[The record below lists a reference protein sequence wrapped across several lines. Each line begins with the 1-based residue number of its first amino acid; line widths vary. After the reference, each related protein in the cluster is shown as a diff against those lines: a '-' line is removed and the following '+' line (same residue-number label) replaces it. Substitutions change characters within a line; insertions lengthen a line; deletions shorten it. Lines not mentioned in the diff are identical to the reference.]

1 MKKSS
6 ILNDV
11 LGPVMAGPSSSHT
24 AGPGKIGLAV
34 RSMWGKKIRNVDVV
48 YEQGGSYPSTH
59 VGQGS
64 DFGFAA
70 GLMGM
75 TTDDPRFRDSLSL
88 AGEQGVNVTFRFADL
103 GLPHPNTA
111 RIDVV
116 EDGKVQLS
124 ALSFSTGGGTFEIV
138 EMDGFAIRFDGQRE
152 KWWLCCSDGMETVR
166 AYLTDHGV
174 RFTQSSLEPARVS
187 CITGLPGRAVLFEV
201 EASAL
206 SEREKQDLTALSRE
220 AVYLRK
226 ACPVVPAALRLNP
239 EPPFVTAAG
248 ALEYARRHPGTGM
261 PALARLYESSL
272 STLSAPEADER
283 MMDVCRSMRASMQPP
298 PKDDPVQN
306 LIVPRIADQ
315 LSRLSAM
322 PVDMGVMNSCMA
334 CAVAVME
341 NSCAHRTVVAA
352 PTAGSSGVIPAAV
365 LSVGQSL
372 GCTEEQTLDAL
383 WNAGLIGAWIA
394 NQATF
399 GAEVA
404 GCQAEIG
411 AAAAMAAGGVVQL
424 LGGDID
430 QSMNSACIALQSL
443 LGLICDPIGG
453 LTEFPCIERNVT
465 ASAVAVM
472 SANMALCGMR
482 SLIPLDETIQTM
494 LRVGQMLPREL
505 CCTCEGGL
513 CTTPT
518 GLHLAQAVKERQQT

>member
-1 MKKSS
+1 MMKTSS

-34 RSMWGKKIRNVDVV
+34 RGMWGKKIRNVHVV

-64 DFGFAA
+64 DFGFTA
-70 GLMGM
+70 GLLGM
-75 TTDDPRFRDSLSL
+75 TTDDPRFRDSLFL
-88 AGEQGVNVTFRFADL
+88 AGEQGVNVTFCFADL

-116 EDGKVQLS
+116 EDNKVQQS
-124 ALSFSTGGGTFEIV
+124 VLSFSTGGGTFEIV
-138 EMDGFAIRFDGQRE
+138 EMDGFAIHFDGRRE
-152 KWWLCCSDGMETVR
+152 KWWICCADSLETIR

-174 RFTQSSLEPARVS
+174 LFAQSSLESTRVS
-187 CITGLPGRAVLFEV
+187 CITGLPGNSILLEV

-206 SEREKQDLTALSRE
+206 SAEEKQDLISLSRE
-220 AVYLRK
+220 AIYLRK
-226 ACPVVPAALRLNP
+226 ACPVVPAALRLTP
-239 EPPFVTAAG
+239 EPPFATAAG
-248 ALEYARRHPGTGM
+248 ALEYARQHPGLTM
-261 PALARLYESSL
+261 PELARLYEGSL
-272 STLSAPEADER
+272 CTLSGAEADER
-283 MMDVCRSMRASMQPP
+283 MVDVCRSMRASMEPP
-298 PKDDPVQN
+298 PRDDPFSN
-306 LIVPRIADQ
+306 LIVPRIADK
-315 LSRLSAM
+315 LSKLSAM
-322 PVDMGVMNSCMA
+322 PMDMGVMNSCMA

-372 GCTEEQTLDAL
+372 GCTEEQMLDAL

-411 AAAAMAAGGVVQL
+411 AAAAMAASGVVQL
-424 LGGDID
+424 SGGDIE
-430 QSMNSACIALQSL
+430 QSMSAASIALQSF

-453 LTEFPCIERNVT
+453 LTEFPCIERNAT

-494 LRVGQMLPREL
+494 LHVGKMLPREL
-505 CCTCEGGL
+505 CCTCLGGL
-513 CTTPT
+513 CSTPT
-518 GLHLAQAVKERQQT
+518 AQRLAEKLKTHQ

>member
-1 MKKSS
+1 MKASS

-34 RSMWGKKIRNVDVV
+34 RNMWGKQIRNAQVV

-64 DFGFAA
+64 DFGFTA
-70 GLMGM
+70 GLLGM
-75 TTDDPRFRDSLSL
+75 TTDAPCFRDSISL
-88 AGEQGVNVTFRFADL
+88 ARDQGVNVSFRFADL

-111 RIDVV
+111 RIDVL
-116 EDGKVQLS
+116 EDGKVRM
-124 ALSFSTGGGTFEIV
+124 AVLSFSTGGGTFEIV

-152 KWWLCCSDGMETVR
+152 KWWLCCTDGIETVR
-166 AYLTDHGV
+166 RYLTDHGV
-174 RFTQSSLEPARVS
+174 RFTQSRLDPDRVS
-187 CITGLPGRAVLFEV
+187 CVTGLSGNALLLEV

-206 SEREKQDLTALSRE
+206 SPEEKQELTALSRE
-220 AVYLRK
+220 AIYLRK
-226 ACPVVPAALRLNP
+226 ACPVVPAALRLTP
-239 EPPFVTAAG
+239 EPPFDTAAG
-248 ALEYARRHPGTGM
+248 ALAYARRHPGITM

-272 STLSAPEADER
+272 CTLTDAEADER
-283 MMDVCRSMRASMQPP
+283 MTDVCQSMRASMQPP
-298 PKDDPVQN
+298 PKDDPVPN
-306 LIVPRIADQ
+306 LIVPRIAD
-315 LSRLSAM
+315 RLAAM
-322 PVDMGVMNSCMA
+322 PMDMGVLNSCMSY
-334 CAVAVME
+334 AVAVME

-365 LSVGQSL
+365 FSVGQAL
-372 GCTEEQTLDAL
+372 GRTEEEMVDAL

-399 GAEVA
+399 GAEIA

-424 LGGDID
+424 AGGGIE
-430 QSMNSACIALQSL
+430 QSMNAACIALQSF

-472 SANMALCGMR
+472 AANMALRGMG

-494 LRVGQMLPREL
+494 LRVGRMLPREL
-505 CCTCEGGL
+505 CCTCLGGL
-513 CTTPT
+513 CSTPT
-518 GLHLAQAVKERQQT
+518 GQQLSEKVKAQQQR